1 MTTDAEASAAL
12 QAENDRLR
20 QRVAELERQAEGLGE
35 QAEMFTQ
42 ALDAVGDQ
50 VLIKG
55 PRSHIVYANK
65 AFRDLY
71 GMTMDQLRNMID
83 APFNE
88 PDYTQQYIKDDEYV
102 FSTGQILEIPREY
115 VTRHDGSVR
124 TARTVKS
131 PIRNAAGQVVKTVG
145 ISRDITE
152 SAHAEDLVS
161 RLAAILEATTD
172 FVMMADLQGHALYLN
187 RAGRGLVGIP
197 ADADIGAYTIADFQ
211 PDSMLAAQAIPTAMR
226 AGVWSGEATIRRHDG
241 GAIPVSQVILAH
253 RAADGSPEFLSTVAR
268 DMSALKRAEE
278 ALRQSM
284 LQEEIIRG
292 QAAALAELS
301 TPLIPISSKI
311 VVMPLI
317 GTMDSRRAQ
326 QVIETL
332 LKGIAAS
339 GAQTAIL
346 DITGVAVVDTQ
357 VANALVRAAHAVQ
370 LLGAQ
375 VVLTGI
381 RPEVAH
387 TLVGLGADLGGIVTR
402 GSLQSGIAYAVGS
415 DKSAF
420 FA

>member
-1 MTTDAEASAAL
+1 MTTDAGASAEL
-12 QAENDRLR
+12 QAENERLR
-20 QRVAELERQAEGLGE
+20 QRVAELERQAEGLSE
-35 QAEMFTQ
+35 YVEMFTQ

-55 PRSHIVYANK
+55 PKSRIVYANK
-65 AFRDLY
+65 MFRDLY
-71 GMTMDQLRNMID
+71 GMTMDQLRDMID

-88 PDYTQQYIKDDEYV
+88 PDYTQKYIKDDEHV
-102 FSTGQILEIPREY
+102 FSSGQALEIPREY

-124 TARTVKS
+124 TVHTVKS
-131 PIRNAAGQVVKTVG
+131 PIWNVAGQVVKTVG

-161 RLAAILEATTD
+161 RLATILEATTD
-172 FVMMADLQGHALYLN
+172 FVMMADLQGRALYMN
-187 RAGRGLVGIP
+187 RAGRALVGIP
-197 ADADIGAYTIADFQ
+197 ADADIGAYAIADFQ
-211 PDSMLAAQAIPTAMR
+211 PDALLSTQAIPTAMR
-226 AGVWSGEATIRRHDG
+226 ASVWSGEASIRRHNG
-241 GAIPVSQVILAH
+241 EVIPVSQVILAH
-253 RAADGSPEFLSTVAR
+253 RAADGSPEFLSTIAR
-268 DMSALKRAEE
+268 DMSALKQAEE